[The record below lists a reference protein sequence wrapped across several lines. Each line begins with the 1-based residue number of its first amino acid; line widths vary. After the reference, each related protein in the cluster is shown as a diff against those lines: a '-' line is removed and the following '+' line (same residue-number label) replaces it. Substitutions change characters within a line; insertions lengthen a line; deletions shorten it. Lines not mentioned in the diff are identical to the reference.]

1 MKQTF
6 LDFEQPIAELQAKID
21 ELRYVH
27 EDSAVDISDEISRL
41 QKKSQQLTKEI
52 YGKLTAW
59 QIAMVARHPQR
70 PYTLDYVNGL
80 FSDFRELHG
89 DRSYADDA
97 AIVGGL
103 ARFNG
108 KPCMVIGHQKGR
120 DTKEKIHRNFGMPRP
135 EGYRKALRL
144 MKLAEKFGLPLFTFV
159 DTPGAYPGI
168 GAEERGQSEAIGRN
182 LYEMA
187 GLRVPIVV
195 TVIGEG
201 GSGGALAIAI
211 GDVTLMLQYAT
222 YSVISPEGCA
232 SILWKSAEQ
241 APEAAETLGITA
253 PRLKQ
258 LGLIDK
264 VVSEPPGRRAPRPCR
279 DDGDA
284 EEGADRGAALA
295 AGPAARH
302 AARDAR
308 GQDPLVWQV
317 QGDPRRLIAAARPAP
332 PRSGRRRLA
341 R

>member
-1 MKQTF
+1 MKHTF
-6 LDFEQPIAELQAKID
+6 LDFEQPIADLQAKID

-27 EDSAVDISDEISRL
+27 EDSAVDISDEINRL
-41 QKKSQQLTKEI
+41 QKKSQQLTKDI
-52 YGKLTAW
+52 YGKLSAW
-59 QIAMVARHPQR
+59 QIAQVARHPQR
-70 PYTLDYVNGL
+70 PYTLDYLNGM

-89 DRSYADDA
+89 DRSYADDP

-108 KPCMVIGHQKGR
+108 QPCVVIGQQKGR

-144 MKLAEKFGLPLFTFV
+144 MKLAEKFSLPLFTFI

-168 GAEERGQSEAIGRN
+168 DAEERGQSEAIGRN

-187 GLRVPIVV
+187 GLRVPIIA

-201 GSGGALAIAI
+201 GSGGALGIAV
-211 GDVTLMLQYAT
+211 GDITLMLQYAT

-232 SILWKSAEQ
+232 SILWKSAEF

-253 PRLKQ
+253 TRLKQ

-264 VVSEPPGRRAPRPCR
+264 VVTEPLGGAHR
-279 DDGDA
+279 D
-284 EEGADRGAALA
+284 
-295 AGPAARH
+295 H
-302 AARDAR
+302 AAMMLGLRKVLTEILRQLQDQPLDAM
-308 GQDPLVWQV
+308 LE
-317 QGDPRRLIAAARPAP
+317 AREEKIL
-332 PRSGRRRLA
+332 SYGKFKELA
-341 R
+341 TG